1 MAVPTISKPSSG
13 GLKSRLLF
21 QTGINLSNEVQ
32 AIDCM
37 KKFLTPLVFLIA
49 LGFITA
55 CQKAEDP
62 FVPRVV
68 SPVLVQVMGAPYQTD
83 FATEPTV
90 MLDGTKGAT
99 LTARIL
105 ELDKTNILDYTKGID
120 SIPVV
125 NLPVKLTLRNGT
137 PIGEATSDSKGV
149 VTFTATWAQLGI
161 SAPTSGNRAS
171 INWMGEYKGQAFTR
185 LSAVQVK

>member
-1 MAVPTISKPSSG
+1 
-13 GLKSRLLF
+13 
-21 QTGINLSNEVQ
+21 
-32 AIDCM
+32 M
-37 KKFLTPLVFLIA
+37 KKFFTPLAFLIGF
-49 LGFITA
+49 GFITA

-68 SPVLVQVMGAPYQTD
+68 SPVLVQVLGAPYQMD

-90 MLDGTKGAT
+90 TLDGTKATT

-105 ELDKTNILDYTKGID
+105 ELDKTNILDHTKGID
-120 SIPVV
+120 SIPVA

-137 PIGEATSDSKGV
+137 QIGEATTDSKGI
-149 VTFTATWAQLGI
+149 VTFAMTWAQLGI
-161 SAPTSGNRAS
+161 STPASGNRAAIS
-171 INWMGEYKGQAFTR
+171 WKGEYKGQAFTR